1 MIHLVFICDAQYAL
15 PTLVALLSAKEGR
28 AAGTEVA
35 AHVVTPGLSRA
46 ARAAFAALEA
56 PGFSVEIVESEAE
69 SLAALHGGDP
79 DAPVSANHVALLK
92 FRLPSLFP
100 ALERILYLD
109 SDVLVRGDL
118 SPLWETDLKG
128 ASIAAVRD
136 SGTIYWK
143 HAQARRH
150 AGYFNSGVMLMDL
163 GKMRETGA
171 ERRLFAVKRAGLD
184 DGTAPFVDQNV
195 FNEVFADSV
204 RHVSIRW
211 NCLLVNLK
219 RAEGRWTPEDIRR
232 RYGETVR
239 DFDDLVAKAAIWHF
253 SSKDKPWGPVD
264 VPGAAEWRAVAGRLA
279 GFGIRISDL
288 QAARRAASTGAEAG
302 GEAVS
307 GPPLQAARRAAS
319 TGAGAGGEA
328 VSGPPLRAARRA
340 ASTGAGGTPRRILP
354 ASLRSAL
361 LPPLRAWRRVAGAYH
376 AFMIEDRIAQL
387 DRATDEIRRLRAAMD
402 GQRSALDRATDE
414 IRRLRA
420 AMDGQ
425 RRESAGLRRECE
437 AQRRECDRLRERL
450 SDLEPLR
457 REARLRGI
465 NRDKI
470 ACEIEL
476 ARDRPGTRRAL
487 AAAPCGA
494 TPLPEGSRLSQ
505 GPLPAGGAGEVVVS
519 LTTYP
524 GRVYDV
530 HFAVHSL
537 LSQTMLPDRLVLW
550 LSEDEF
556 PRREGDLPEA
566 LLSLRRR
573 GLEIRF
579 VSGNARAYKKLLPA
593 LAAFPDAVVVT
604 ADDDI
609 YYPPDW
615 LKTLLAAHAR
625 APRAIWAA
633 RLRRVSL
640 PGPYLSWPVLGDGA
654 EPAPPA
660 TLFPTGCGGVLYPPG
675 SLDSRVSDEAA
686 ALRLAPSNDDIWL
699 WAMGALRGTPVGAC
713 PEAMPILRFTNPA
726 REAGRTDD
734 GRLID
739 VNKVANDTQI
749 AAVLAA
755 FPDLRERASKAG
767 GAP

>member
-46 ARAAFAALEA
+46 ARAAFAALAA

-232 RYGETVR
+232 RYGEEVR

-288 QAARRAASTGAEAG
+288 Q
-302 GEAVS
+302 
-307 GPPLQAARRAAS
+307 
-319 TGAGAGGEA
+319 
-328 VSGPPLRAARRA
+328 AARRA

-414 IRRLRA
+414 ICRLRA

-437 AQRRECDRLRERL
+437 AQRLECNRLRERL

-505 GPLPAGGAGEVVVS
+505 DPLPAGGAGEVVVS

-556 PRREGDLPEA
+556 PRREGDLPEE

-615 LKTLLAAHAR
+615 LKTLLVAR
-625 APRAIWAA
+625 ARRHDAIWAA
-633 RLRRVSL
+633 RVRRVSL

>member
-46 ARAAFAALEA
+46 ARAAFAALAA

-288 QAARRAASTGAEAG
+288 QAARRAASTGAG
-302 GEAVS
+302 GS
-307 GPPLQAARRAAS
+307 
-319 TGAGAGGEA
+319 
-328 VSGPPLRAARRA
+328 
-340 ASTGAGGTPRRILP
+340 PRRILP

-615 LKTLLAAHAR
+615 LKTLLAARAR
-625 APRAIWAA
+625 RHDAIWAA
-633 RLRRVSL
+633 RVRRVSL

>member
-46 ARAAFAALEA
+46 ARAAFAALAA

-100 ALERILYLD
+100 VLERILYLD

-319 TGAGAGGEA
+319 TGAG
-328 VSGPPLRAARRA
+328 
-340 ASTGAGGTPRRILP
+340 GTPRRILP

-476 ARDRPGTRRAL
+476 ARDRPGTRRATSV
-487 AAAPCGA
+487 AASPREAAPARSPGGGESCA
-494 TPLPEGSRLSQ
+494 TPISQ
-505 GPLPAGGAGEVVVS
+505 GDSREIVVS

-615 LKTLLAAHAR
+615 LKTLLAARAR
-625 APRAIWAA
+625 RHDAIWAA
-633 RLRRVSL
+633 RVRRVSL

>member
-1 MIHLVFICDAQYAL
+1 MIHLAFVCDELFAL

-56 PGFSVEIVESEAE
+56 PGFRVEIVESEAE
-69 SLAALHGGDP
+69 SLRTLHGGDP
-79 DAPVSANHVALLK
+79 DSFVSANHVALLK
-92 FRLPSLFP
+92 FRLPELFP
-100 ALERILYLD
+100 SLDRILYLD
-109 SDVLVRGDL
+109 GDVLVRGDL
-118 SPLWETDLKG
+118 APLWETDLGG
-128 ASIAAVRD
+128 ASLAAVRD
-136 SGTIYWK
+136 SGTIYWRPVP
-143 HAQARRH
+143 ARRH
-150 AGYFNSGVMLMDL
+150 PGYFNSGVMLLDL
-163 GKMRETGA
+163 AKMRRTGA
-171 ERRLFAVKRAGLD
+171 TARLFEAKRRGVEE
-184 DGTAPFVDQNV
+184 GTAKLVDQNV
-195 FNEVFADSV
+195 LNEVFDGDV

-239 DFDDLVAKAAIWHF
+239 DFDDLVAKATIWHF

-288 QAARRAASTGAEAG
+288 RAARRAAPSGAE
-302 GEAVS
+302 
-307 GPPLQAARRAAS
+307 
-319 TGAGAGGEA
+319 AGGEA

-340 ASTGAGGTPRRILP
+340 ASTGAGGSPRRILP

-402 GQRSALDRATDE
+402 G
-414 IRRLRA
+414 
-420 AMDGQ
+420 
-425 RRESAGLRRECE
+425 LRRECN
-437 AQRRECDRLRERL
+437 RLRERL

-494 TPLPEGSRLSQ
+494 SPLPEGSRLSQ
-505 GPLPAGGAGEVVVS
+505 DPLPAGGAGEVVVS

-579 VSGNARAYKKLLPA
+579 TASGCRASVKLIPA
-593 LAAFPDAVVVT
+593 LEAFPDAVVVT

-609 YYPPDW
+609 FYPATW
-615 LKTLLAAHAR
+615 LERLLDAHAR
-625 APRAIWAA
+625 HPGTVVAA
-633 RLRRVSL
+633 RARRIR
-640 PGPYLSWPVLGDGA
+640 PGASYLDWPVAETASGPVLG
-654 EPAPPA
+654 
-660 TLFPTGCGGVLYPPG
+660 TLFPTGVGGVLYPPRTF
-675 SLDSRVSDEAA
+675 DPRVSDMVLAK
-686 ALRLAPSNDDIWL
+686 RLAPTNDDIWF
-699 WAMGALRGTPVGAC
+699 WAMAALHGSRVCVHPD
-713 PEAMPILRFTNPA
+713 AMPVLRFVNAA

-734 GRLID
+734 GRLLEL
-739 VNKVANDTQI
+739 NKTANDTQF
-749 AAVLAA
+749 ASVLAA
-755 FPDLRERASKAG
+755 FPALREAVGRAASGEADGGQEAG
-767 GAP
+767 SASEGSAGT